1 MQAPVALTFCA
12 VAFWKKGW
20 PSAPIPQTRTVR
32 SRVERGAGAEADMSY
47 RASFLRIPYTIPVN
61 INFIIL
67 GGPVCEGY
75 DSTQKLPSVRRGQRT
90 PRFQEHSVRSQVLV

>member
-20 PSAPIPQTRTVR
+20 SSAPIPQTRTVR

-47 RASFLRIPYTIPVN
+47 SLFSKNSLYDTRGY
-61 INFIIL
+61 NFIIL
-67 GGPVCEGY
+67 AGAVCEGY
-75 DSTQKLPSVRRGQRT
+75 DSTLKLPSVRRWQRT
-90 PRFQEHSVRSQVLV
+90 PGFQEHLARSQVLV

>member
-20 PSAPIPQTRTVR
+20 SSAPIPQTRTVR
-32 SRVERGAGAEADMSY
+32 SRVERGAGAEADMRYSLF
-47 RASFLRIPYTIPVN
+47 SKNSPITIPAD

-67 GGPVCEGY
+67 AGAVCEGY
-75 DSTQKLPSVRRGQRT
+75 DSTLKLPSAQ
-90 PRFQEHSVRSQVLV
+90 RSQREDERPREARGSRSI

>member
-20 PSAPIPQTRTVR
+20 SSAPIPQTRTVR

-47 RASFLRIPYTIPVN
+47 SLLSKDSLYDTRGY
-61 INFIIL
+61 NFIIL
-67 GGPVCEGY
+67 AGAVWESLGNSLKASDVPPL
-75 DSTQKLPSVRRGQRT
+75 QPT
-90 PRFQEHSVRSQVLV
+90 PAFQEDLTRSQVLV